1 MAEEKRDYY
10 EVLGVSKD
18 ASEDD
23 IKKAYRT
30 LAKKYH
36 PDLNPDNKEAEA
48 KFKELN
54 EAAQVLGDPENR
66 KKYDQFGHAAF
77 DPNQGFGGFGDF
89 SGFGGF
95 GDIFED
101 LFGGGFGGFGGFGGG
116 FGGFGGSAA
125 NPNAPR
131 RGESLRTVVSLTFE
145 EAAFGTKKDVSIRR
159 VEECEVCKGSGC
171 APGMTAEVCP
181 DCKGKGVVTQQKRTP
196 FGVMQTQGPCPKCS
210 GKGKIIHHPCTSCRG
225 EGVKNQSR
233 TISVNIPA
241 GINEGQSIKVGGQ
254 GNAGKNGGPSGDLL
268 VTVTIQKH
276 KSFEREGNSVLLS
289 QDISFAQAALGAD
302 IQVST
307 LDGSVKLNIP
317 AGTQT
322 GSVFRLR
329 GKGIPNLKGGGRG
342 DQYVTVNIFTPKS
355 MSSAQKDALR
365 AYAREMG
372 EEVKEGGGIFRK
384 K

>member
-10 EVLGVSKD
+10 EILGVSRD

-36 PDLNPDNKEAEA
+36 PDLNPGDKEAEA

-54 EAAQVLGDPENR
+54 EAAQVLGDAENR
-66 KKYDQFGHAAF
+66 KKYDQFGHSAF
-77 DPNQGFGGFGDF
+77 DPSQGFGGFDF

-101 LFGGGFGGFGGFGGG
+101 LFGGGFGGFGGFG
-116 FGGFGGSAA
+116 FGGGAQ

-131 RGESLRTVVSLTFE
+131 RGESLRTAVSLTFE
-145 EAAFGTKKDVSIRR
+145 EAAFGTKKDVTIRR
-159 VEECEVCKGSGC
+159 VEECENCKGSGC
-171 APGMTAEVCP
+171 APGMTAEICP
-181 DCKGKGVVTQQKRTP
+181 ECKGKGVVMQQKRTA
-196 FGVMQTQGPCPKCS
+196 FGIMQTQGPCPKCR
-210 GKGKIIHHPCTSCRG
+210 GKGKIIHHPCTSCHG
-225 EGVKNQSR
+225 EGLKTQNR

-241 GINEGQSIKVGGQ
+241 GINEGQSIKVSGQ
-254 GNAGKNGGPSGDLL
+254 GNAGKNGGPAGDLL
-268 VTVTIQKH
+268 VTVSIQKH
-276 KSFEREGNSVLLS
+276 PKFERDGNSVLLS

-302 IQVST
+302 IQVPT
-307 LDGSVKLNIP
+307 LDGDVKLNIP

-329 GKGIPNLKGGGRG
+329 GKGIPNLRGGGRG
-342 DQYVTVNIFTPKS
+342 DQYVTVNIFTPKG

-372 EEVKEGGGIFRK
+372 EDVKDSGGIFRRK
-384 K
+384 